1 MHARKITIGPAGV
14 AVGSGVFGFAAG
26 IATGAG
32 VILVSLLLGAGLATP
47 AVLATDALVSIVIDI
62 AKAALFQRFDLLD
75 AEAFFTGVVIGVAS
89 IPGSAIAALA
99 GVAHGREAA
108 RAVHGSPDPVRRR
121 LHALARVEMTMKE
134 LKGKVAA
141 VTGAASGLGRSMA
154 LAFAAEGMDV
164 ALADVDEVNLSAVQE
179 EVLAKGVRAI
189 TLKVDVSQ
197 AEQVEAFRDQT
208 LTRLGGVHVVCNNA
222 GVSPLGPVWENSVAD
237 WQWILGVN
245 LWGVIHGVR
254 AFAPHL
260 IAQDEGHIVNT
271 ASVPGLISP
280 PGSGAYNVTKHA
292 VVALSEIAAPRPA
305 RAQLARRRLGA
316 VPRLRAHRHR
326 RTRSAAGRRSYRNF
340 PKIAGNASRRQ
351 AMLRKAVTSG
361 KVSADQVAQAV
372 VAAVKEERFYILTH
386 PRIKGAI
393 QARME
398 DILQERAP
406 RDPLARYAE
415 PRSLARPAPPCGHR

>member
-1 MHARKITIGPAGV
+1 
-14 AVGSGVFGFAAG
+14 
-26 IATGAG
+26 
-32 VILVSLLLGAGLATP
+32 
-47 AVLATDALVSIVIDI
+47 
-62 AKAALFQRFDLLD
+62 
-75 AEAFFTGVVIGVAS
+75 
-89 IPGSAIAALA
+89 
-99 GVAHGREAA
+99 
-108 RAVHGSPDPVRRR
+108 
-121 LHALARVEMTMKE
+121 MKD

-164 ALADVDEVNLSAVQE
+164 ALADVDQVNLSSVQE
-179 EVLAKGVRAI
+179 EILAKGVRAI

-197 AEQVEAFRDQT
+197 AQQVEGFRDQA
-208 LTRLGGVHVVCNNA
+208 LTRLGGVHLVCNNA
-222 GVSPLGPVWENSVAD
+222 GVSPLGAVWENSVAD

-260 IAQDEGHIVNT
+260 IAQGEGHIVNT
-271 ASVPGLISP
+271 ASVAGLISP

-292 VVALSEIAAPRPA
+292 VVALSESLHHDLRERKSAVGVSVLCPAYVPTGIVDSERSRPEQFKNPSQEISPELKA
-305 RAQLARRRLGA
+305 
-316 VPRLRAHRHR
+316 
-326 RTRSAAGRRSYRNF
+326 
-340 PKIAGNASRRQ
+340 RQ

-372 VAAVKEERFYILTH
+372 VTAVKQDRFYILTH

-398 DILQERAP
+398 DIVQERAP
-406 RDPLARYAE
+406 RNPLA
-415 PRSLARPAPPCGHR
+415 L